1 MEGRPD
7 GRLLD
12 IKDQSMYHGGAVFP
26 IAVDRDDLM
35 NTAFYEV
42 LCADQREYDNL
53 DIRLPVEV
61 SFFGEGKYMYNY
73 CNVSKQ
79 SFLALLESLKTYNY
93 VDFHS
98 INTKR
103 VYKGKSLDQN
113 PRPPLGYRH
122 YIK

>member
-42 LCADQREYDNL
+42 LCADQREYDNIGEYDNI

-61 SFFGEGKYMYNY
+61 SFFGEGKYLYNN
-73 CNVSKQ
+73 CNISKQ
-79 SFLALLESLKTYNY
+79 SCLASLGQLRTYNKD
-93 VDFHS
+93 DFHS
-98 INTKR
+98 IKT
-103 VYKGKSLDQN
+103 
-113 PRPPLGYRH
+113 
-122 YIK
+122 